1 MKVRIAGADGTR
13 RSKTRATLVGGVLK
27 RFTRNSKENTMSPM
41 REKTA
46 TIANETLEKSKAA
59 VEQTARS
66 VEQGYTATVAF
77 ATWIDQKTVRQ

>member
-1 MKVRIAGADGTR
+1 
-13 RSKTRATLVGGVLK
+13 
-27 RFTRNSKENTMSPM
+27 MSPM
-41 REKTA
+41 RERDESREFADKTA

-66 VEQGYTATVAF
+66 VQQGYTATVAF